1 MSKGDDVLSSGLCF
15 RLALHFRGQFSSLNR
30 CALSP
35 RWEFRGSIANPI
47 PETERGSAHV
57 SCPAIESCPVHGV
70 SKRSAKEIARRIEHG
85 GEGVQKSFFLLR

>member
-1 MSKGDDVLSSGLCF
+1 MFQVGIAFPGAIFKSE
-15 RLALHFRGQFSSLNR
+15 SLRAVPSVGIPN
-30 CALSP
+30 P
-35 RWEFRGSIANPI
+35 IANPI